1 MLVNASF
8 EKLDGWNL
16 YHLGEQVAVN
26 VEDRATGAL
35 ATLDETALRFY
46 SEWHVFQSGVY
57 QSVRVTS
64 GTPLKLSA
72 WSFFFASSRSASL
85 SDNQVRELYT
95 RFRVGIDP
103 TGGFEPRSDKIT
115 WNAVGGDM
123 LWKQAEVS
131 TMAQAEEITVFVEA
145 QVGKDWPMQ
154 IMAAHFDK
162 CVLVVGDE
170 QNPVETSGEAA
181 YYLDVPAFRI
191 AVRRGVPVG

>member
-8 EKLDGWNL
+8 EKLDGWNP

-26 VEDRATGAL
+26 IEDRATGAL
-35 ATLDETALRFY
+35 ATLDETSLRFY

-57 QSVRVTS
+57 QSVRVAS
-64 GTPLKLSA
+64 GAPLKFSA
-72 WSFFFASSRSASL
+72 WSFFFTSSRSASL

-95 RFRVGIDP
+95 RFRVGLDP
-103 TGGFEPRSDKIT
+103 TGGFEPRSDKIA
-115 WNAVGGDM
+115 WNAIGGDM

-131 TMAQAEEITVFVEA
+131 SVAQAEEVTVFVEA

-162 CVLVVGDE
+162 CLLVVGDE
-170 QNPVETSGEAA
+170 KPETAGEVPF
-181 YYLDVPAFRI
+181 YLDIPAFRI
-191 AVRRGVPVG
+191 AVRRGVPVN